1 MAEDG
6 AQADEEGSGSSYGG
20 EGLSTAGDKGAN
32 EGRFSHENQRIK
44 GSKKLSGE
52 KKGATY
58 SSHNYGQ
65 DHLASSDNIEIDS
78 AYKKASVQSSKNVE
92 KSEENKRFDRKAL
105 GIKSGD
111 RVKLHRVVE
120 VNGKIVNEGM
130 EEFNHDDPKVCEYM
144 DCKGEE
150 DNDKEKGA
158 DSEGQNEDS
167 EGQYEDSE
175 GQYEDNK
182 GQDEDNKGQDEEIQG
197 EDEDSEGNGENS
209 EEQDEDSQGQDE
221 DSQGQD
227 EDNEELEENNE
238 GQDEDSGSTEEEDE
252 GQDEDSGSTEEE
264 DT

>member
-20 EGLSTAGDKGAN
+20 EGLSTEGDKGAN

-158 DSEGQNEDS
+158 DSEGQDEDS
-167 EGQYEDSE
+167 Q
-175 GQYEDNK
+175 
-182 GQDEDNKGQDEEIQG
+182 GQDEDSQGQ
-197 EDEDSEGNGENS
+197 DEDSEGNGENS
-209 EEQDEDSQGQDE
+209 EEQDEDSQGQDEEIQGQDE

-238 GQDEDSGSTEEEDE
+238 GQDEDSGSTEEEDTNE
-252 GQDEDSGSTEEE
+252 AVGGT
-264 DT
+264 